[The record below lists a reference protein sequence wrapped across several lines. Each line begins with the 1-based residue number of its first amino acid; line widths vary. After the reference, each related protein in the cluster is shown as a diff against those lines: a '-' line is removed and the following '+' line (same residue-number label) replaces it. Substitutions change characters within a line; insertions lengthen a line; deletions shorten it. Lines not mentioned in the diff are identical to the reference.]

1 MRKKGL
7 AILAAISMIA
17 GQFAALPLSVSA
29 ADIWIDDSSAPGG
42 GYWMDEDGYVVD
54 DGSAGSSYI
63 IETYEEP
70 EYEPSASNAAASG
83 QQSTGNRSAAGA
95 ATTGSIA
102 GVTAGTPGTQQ
113 FEYTADGDVSF
124 RFLVGGAEV
133 SGISYNAAGGTLTV
147 NDAST
152 DYTVIMY
159 SDANSF
165 IASARSVFAYS
176 YNVIYNLDGKKVTA
190 ETGNINK
197 TDGSSTHTAPLMY
210 TDSGVEYEL
219 TGGANSQ
226 TQVISY
232 DRLSGSYVFNY
243 HVYDPSDR
251 TLSIHL
257 NDERGNTIR
266 TLTETV
272 KYKGGD
278 ITVDIP
284 QQIENNGRKYQLR
297 DTISSVTVN
306 YFSSNFEY
314 SYVYRE
320 LEAENTDPYSVKV
333 MFREEGTEKALGED
347 YFTVSAENITDKATV
362 TYTPSRERSLL
373 EGSSR
378 VYYTLSSQD
387 TISHRAAEDYK
398 NVSYTVYYKK
408 QAVDAPYKWTIQLT
422 DAGSGKVLDTI
433 TKDVT
438 VDGSGVSY
446 DAESQLT
453 ADGKNYVLNSQMN
466 KSYTHNYG
474 DEPRT
479 QIIYY
484 DEEGGDIV
492 SAYTLN
498 IQYKSITNNAV
509 FYKTETDVTID
520 EPVVKIDAEENYE
533 DSEGNEYVKL
543 AGQDN
548 LTHNFESA
556 GRTVTVYY
564 RDVNDIQNADTVVT
578 QELVNTTVDTQTITD
593 TVTDTTAAGTADAA
607 AAGAAPAVSEQAAP
621 AVTLTN
627 DTTGEVVTLDEE
639 GVPLSDTADGLT
651 KLEDEDTPLSSMA
664 GAFSTHRTAFI
675 IGLSAAALA
684 IAAAIFF
691 FMKRRKKAENAIEAG
706 EDKAE

>member
-7 AILAAISMIA
+7 ALLAALSMIA

-54 DGSAGSSYI
+54 DGSAGSNYI

-70 EYEPSASNAAASG
+70 EYEASSSGAVSASS
-83 QQSTGNRSAAGA
+83 QQNTENRAAG

-113 FEYTADGDVSF
+113 FEYTADGEVSF

-133 SGISYNAAGGTLTV
+133 SGVSYSASGGILTV

-159 SDANSF
+159 SGANSF
-165 IASARSVFAYS
+165 IASARTVFAYG
-176 YNVIYNLDGKKVTA
+176 YNVIYNLDGRKVTA
-190 ETGNINK
+190 ETGSINK

-210 TDSGVEYEL
+210 TDGGVEYEL

-232 DRLSGSYVFNY
+232 DKLSGSYVFNY
-243 HVYDPSDR
+243 HVYNPTDR

-278 ITVDIP
+278 VTVEIP
-284 QQIENNGRKYQLR
+284 RQIENNGRKYQLR
-297 DTISSVTVN
+297 DTISTVTVN
-306 YFSSNFEY
+306 YFSTNFEY

-320 LEAENTDPYSVKV
+320 IEAENTDPYSVKV
-333 MFREEGTEKALGED
+333 LFREEGTEKALGED
-347 YFTVSAENITDKATV
+347 YFTVSAEDIADKATV
-362 TYTPSRERSLL
+362 TYTPSQERSIL

-378 VYYTLSSQD
+378 VYYTLSSED
-387 TISHRAAEDYK
+387 TISHRAVEDYR

-446 DAESQLT
+446 DVDSQLT
-453 ADGKNYVLNSQMN
+453 VDGKNYVLNSQMK

-498 IQYKSITNNAV
+498 VQYKSITDNTV
-509 FYKTETDVTID
+509 FYKTGKDVTIE

-556 GRTVTVYY
+556 KRTVTVYY

-578 QELVNTTVDTQTITD
+578 QELVNTTVETQTITD
-593 TVTDTTAAGTADAA
+593 TVTDTTTAGTTGG

-621 AVTLTN
+621 AATLTN

-651 KLEDEDTPLSSMA
+651 ELKDEETPLSSMA

-684 IAAAIFF
+684 IAAALFF
-691 FMKRRKKAENAIEAG
+691 FLKKRKKAENTVETIEDNNKT
-706 EDKAE
+706 E